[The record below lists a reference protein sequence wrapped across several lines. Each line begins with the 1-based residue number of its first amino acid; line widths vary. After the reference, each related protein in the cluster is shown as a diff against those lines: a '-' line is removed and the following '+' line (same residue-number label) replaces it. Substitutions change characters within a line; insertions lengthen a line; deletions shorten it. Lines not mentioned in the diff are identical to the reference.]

1 MTFITLLTLLLSM
14 NTHSNPIILFDFNE
28 SSNINSWYIVDD
40 VVMGGRSSG
49 NMKLSQDGN
58 GIFEGTVSLENNGG
72 FSSVR
77 HRFKPIDVKKV
88 NTVAIRLKGDGSAF
102 QFRIKNNSSDYYSY
116 IFEFKTSKEW
126 ETIYIPLNEMYPG
139 FRGRKLNFPNFD
151 QTSIEEVAFLIANKV
166 PQSFKLEIDK
176 IELVQKEE

>member
-1 MTFITLLTLLLSM
+1 MFSA
-14 NTHSNPIILFDFNE
+14 SNSIVLFDFNK
-28 SSNINSWYIVDD
+28 SSNINSWFIVDD
-40 VVMGGRSSG
+40 VVMGGRSAG
-49 NMKLSQDGN
+49 NLELSNDGN
-58 GIFEGTVSLENNGG
+58 GVFEGTVSLENNGG

-77 HRFKPIDVKKV
+77 HRFNSIDVTKV
-88 NTVAIRLKGDGSAF
+88 NTVAIKLKGDGSNY

-116 IFEFKTSKEW
+116 IFEFKTSNNW
-126 ETIYIPLNEMYPG
+126 ETIYIPLNEMYPS

-176 IELVQKEE
+176 IELIKK

>member
-1 MTFITLLTLLLSM
+1 MIMIILTLLICMFSS
-14 NTHSNPIILFDFNE
+14 SNSIVLFDFDK

-40 VVMGGRSSG
+40 VVMGGRSAG
-49 NMKLSQDGN
+49 NIELSNDGN
-58 GIFEGTVSLENNGG
+58 GVFEGTVSLENNGG

-77 HRFKPIDVKKV
+77 HRFNLIDVSKV
-88 NTVAIRLKGDGSAF
+88 NTVAIKLKGDGSNY

-126 ETIYIPLNEMYPG
+126 ETIYIPLNEMYPS

-176 IELVQKEE
+176 IELIKK